1 MAMHERPLLSLMRDI
16 HTPDGVDWWPLA
28 PGGWL
33 LLLLGS
39 TLLVFSLLRQYRG
52 NRLQHEARSELKRIR
67 QEFQDHRQQS
77 QLSMEINILLRRV
90 ALTRAPRSLVAGLVG
105 KNWLK
110 FLDQRGGDG
119 EFSHGPGQ
127 VLGVAPYA
135 PGAEV
140 DAEALLRLAEQ
151 WIRRGR

>member
-1 MAMHERPLLSLMRDI
+1 MAMPERPLLDILHDI

-28 PGGWL
+28 PGWWL

-39 TLLVFSLLRQYRG
+39 TLLIFSILRQHRG
-52 NRLQHEARSELKRIR
+52 HRLQREARAELKRIR

-105 KNWLK
+105 ENWLK
-110 FLDQRGGDG
+110 FLDQRSSDG

-140 DAEALLRLAEQ
+140 DAEALLQLAEQ
-151 WIRRGR
+151 WIRRVE